1 MDCRTFLKTAVAAL
15 SLLAFDAQATLID
28 NGDGTVT
35 DDVSNKMWIKDFNL
49 AASNT
54 FGLAYSTD
62 LGDHPSDSY
71 AASYA
76 EQIFTSGYMN
86 WGAALHWIDA
96 MNTANYL
103 GFNDW
108 RLPGVTDTGSS
119 GCNFAYTG
127 TDCGYNVDLATGE
140 LADLWYR
147 ALGNTP
153 LYDNSGS
160 GPQAGW
166 GLTNAGPFDNMQ
178 SYAYWSGTA
187 YAPGTN
193 RAWLFYT
200 NYCYQRYT
208 YKDRGLYAVAVRS
221 CDAGG
226 CEGTVPVPGTLA
238 LLGLGLAGG
247 AVRRRR

>member
-1 MDCRTFLKTAVAAL
+1 MDCRTFLRTAAAAL

-49 AASNT
+49 AASNI
-54 FGLAYSTD
+54 FGLAYNSN
-62 LGDHPSDSY
+62 LGNHPSDSY
-71 AASYA
+71 AASYT
-76 EQIFTSGYMN
+76 ESIQTSGLMN
-86 WGAALHWIDA
+86 WGAALQWIDA

-108 RLPGVTDTGSS
+108 HLPGVTDTGSS

-153 LYDNSGS
+153 YYDTAGS

-178 SYAYWSGTA
+178 SNVYWSGTA
-187 YAPGTN
+187 YAPNTLG
-193 RAWLFYT
+193 AWVFYT
-200 NYCYQRYT
+200 SIGYQGGT
-208 YKDRGLYAVAVRS
+208 SKPNGLYAVAVRS

-226 CEGTVPVPGTLA
+226 CDGTVPVPGTLA
-238 LLGLGLAGG
+238 LLGLGLAGLG
-247 AVRRRR
+247 VRRRR